1 MKIKPGDKLPQND
14 FFYLDEGGAVKKIK
28 STDLLAKEKAILI
41 GVPGAFTKVCSA
53 KHLPGYVSNF
63 EAAKKKGVTNP
74 LFFIKRPNLLIT

>member
-1 MKIKPGDKLPQND
+1 MIIKVGEKIPSAD
-14 FFYLDEGGAVKKIK
+14 FFYLDASGVVKKIK

-63 EAAKKKGVTNP
+63 EAAKKKGVKKNY
-74 LFFIKRPNLLIT
+74 LYISQ

>member
-1 MKIKPGDKLPQND
+1 MRIKVGEKIPSTD

-63 EAAKKKGVTNP
+63 ESAKSVCHP
-74 LFFIKRPNLLIT
+74 FFTLS

>member
-1 MKIKPGDKLPQND
+1 MRIKVGEKIPSTD
-14 FFYLDEGGAVKKIK
+14 FFYLDESSVIKKIK

-63 EAAKKKGVTNP
+63 EAAKKRELQK
-74 LFFIKRPNLLIT
+74 LFVYLSMIQM